1 MKKFAKRVFKAVIV
15 RSPFKEK
22 YLKHQNTKYLDHIK
36 AKELNKYNA
45 KEPIISVVNL
55 NANDICNSKC
65 VMCNIWEQKQGFE
78 ITPDQLK
85 NILQDPLFKN
95 VKHMGVTGGE
105 PTLREDLPQLYESI
119 IKTLPDII
127 GLSII
132 TNCIKE
138 KDVIDRIEKV
148 SEICSKHDKAF
159 SMMVSLDGYGKMH
172 DQIRGREGN
181 FESAIN
187 VIKHFTQKGIPVS
200 TGSTISKQNVWE
212 MDDLLDFMK
221 ANNIYGRFRVAE
233 FIKRLYNDNKAEAIR
248 NFDEDERYNLI
259 LFFYKLIFTFETHEA
274 YIRTYKSIINI
285 LDGGKRTTGC
295 PYHSD
300 GVVLNS
306 RGEIAYCA
314 PKSEIIG
321 STLKASALDLYKD
334 NQSEKTRI
342 KENECDSCIH
352 DYHAPISYK
361 ELESKFEEDFWKKYI
376 HVQNTN
382 LKSVHKKIAPK
393 KEYKKQAFITGWYGT
408 ETVGDKA
415 ILAGIINEL
424 KESNEEIGFVI
435 TSLYPP
441 ITKRTVYELGFENVT
456 VIPVYCK
463 EFVEYA
469 KGSDMIIMGGG
480 PLMDLGELALP
491 LISFKIGKY
500 YKKKN
505 IVYGCGIGPLYNPI
519 YEQAVKDIL
528 DLSDE
533 IMIRDEKSRQTALKW
548 TNNAKEVKLSGDPA
562 KKYIKSIASQ
572 TNVSTKSTIL
582 KCFLREWTHEY
593 CKELTHEEFIQKR
606 KLVEFS
612 LSKFVKQKAIE
623 LGATEIYL
631 EHMHNFV
638 IGNDDRDFSRHFIK
652 TYFEDFEIP
661 ISYNKKLSTVNSIVD
676 SMLNSCHNICM
687 RFHSVVFA
695 DTLNTSYTAFDY
707 TGGGKIL
714 GYLTDN
720 SKKENLLTISDLLE
734 KNK

>member
-1 MKKFAKRVFKAVIV
+1 MKKYVKKVFRAIV
-15 RSPFKEK
+15 FRSPFKLK
-22 YLKHQNTKYLDHIK
+22 YLRHQEKQYLNSVKALEIKKH
-36 AKELNKYNA
+36 NA
-45 KEPIISVVNL
+45 KEPFITVVNL

-78 ITPDQLK
+78 VTPEQLEM
-85 NILQDPLFKN
+85 ILQDPLFKS
-95 VKHMGVTGGE
+95 VTHMGVTGGE

-119 IKTLPDII
+119 IKAIPNIV

-138 KDVIDRIEKV
+138 KDVISRIEKV
-148 SEICSKHDKAF
+148 IEICVNHNKAF

-172 DQIRGREGN
+172 DLIRGREGN

-187 VIKHFTQKGIPVS
+187 VIKHFTKKGIAVS
-200 TGSTISKQNVWE
+200 TGSTISKHNVWE

-221 ANNIYGRFRVAE
+221 TNNIYGRFRVAE
-233 FIKRLYNDNKAEAIR
+233 FIKRLYNDNKSEAIR

-259 LFFYKLIFTFETHEA
+259 LFFYKLIVDFEKNEV

-285 LDGGKRTTGC
+285 LDGGERTTGC

-321 STLKASALDLYKD
+321 NTLNASAIDLYKN

-352 DYHAPISYK
+352 DYHAAISSK
-361 ELESKFEEDFWKKYI
+361 EIEAKFEEAYWKKYI

-382 LKSVHKKIAPK
+382 LKSIHKKIVSK
-393 KEYKKQAFITGWYGT
+393 KEYKTQAFITGWYGT

-424 KESNEEIGFVI
+424 KEKNNDIGFVI
-435 TSLYPP
+435 TSLFPP
-441 ITKRTVYELGFENVT
+441 ITKRTVFELGFENVT

-463 EFVEYA
+463 DFVAYA

-519 YEQAVKDIL
+519 YEQAVKDIINMA
-528 DLSDE
+528 DE
-533 IMIRDEKSRQTALKW
+533 IMLRDEKSRQTAIEW
-548 TNNAKEVKLSGDPA
+548 TNNSREIKLSGDPA
-562 KKYIKSIASQ
+562 KKYINSIASQ
-572 TNVSTKSTIL
+572 TKISSNSKIL

-593 CKELTHEEFIQKR
+593 CKELSPEEFVQKR
-606 KLVEFS
+606 EKIEFS
-612 LSKFVKQKAIE
+612 LSEFIKQKAIE
-623 LGATEIYL
+623 LSATEIYL
-631 EHMHNFV
+631 EHMHNFI
-638 IGNDDRDFSRHFIK
+638 IGNDDRDFSRRFIK
-652 TYFEDFEIP
+652 TYFNDFEIP

-720 SKKENLLTISDLLE
+720 SKKENLLTINDLLE
-734 KNK
+734 KNN

>member
-1 MKKFAKRVFKAVIV
+1 MEKIVKRVFKAIII

-22 YLKHQNTKYLDHIK
+22 YLKHLDIKYLNHTK
-36 AKELNKYNA
+36 AKELNNYNA
-45 KEPIISVVNL
+45 KEPKISIVNL

-65 VMCNIWEQKQGFE
+65 VMCNIWDQKKGFE
-78 ITPDQLK
+78 ITPEQLE
-85 NILQDPLFKN
+85 NILHDPLFKN
-95 VKHMGVTGGE
+95 VKHIGVTGGE
-105 PTLREDLPQLYESI
+105 PTLREDLPELYESI
-119 IKTLPDII
+119 IKALPNIN

-138 KDVIDRIEKV
+138 RDVIDRIDKV
-148 SEICSKHDKAF
+148 IEVCKKHNKTF
-159 SMMVSLDGYGKMH
+159 SMMVSLDGYGKIH
-172 DQIRGREGN
+172 DLIRGRDGN

-187 VIKHFTQKGIPVS
+187 VINHFTKKGIS
-200 TGSTISKQNVWE
+200 LATGCTISKQNVWE
-212 MDDLLDFMK
+212 MDDLLDFLK
-221 ANNIYGRFRVAE
+221 SNNIYGRFRVAE
-233 FIKRLYNDNKAEAIR
+233 FIKRLYNDNKSEAIR
-248 NFDEDERYNLI
+248 NFDEDERYNLM
-259 LFFYKLIFTFETHEA
+259 LFFYKLIVTFEKNET

-285 LDGGKRTTGC
+285 LDGGKRTIGC

-314 PKSEIIG
+314 PKSEILG
-321 STLKASALDLYKD
+321 NTFNSSAIDLYRE
-334 NQSEKTRI
+334 NQFEKTRI
-342 KENECDSCIH
+342 RENECDSCIH
-352 DYHAPISYK
+352 DYHAPISST
-361 ELESKFEEDFWKKYI
+361 ELEAKFEENYWKKYI
-376 HVQNTN
+376 HVQNKN
-382 LKSVHKKIAPK
+382 LKSVHKKIDAK
-393 KEYKKQAFITGWYGT
+393 KEFKKQAFITGWYGT

-424 KESNEEIGFVI
+424 RDDNQEIGFVI

-441 ITKRTVYELGFENVT
+441 ITKRTVYELGFQNVI
-456 VIPVYCK
+456 VIPVFCK
-463 EFVEYA
+463 EFIAYA
-469 KGSDMIIMGGG
+469 KGSEMIIMGGG

-491 LISFKIGKY
+491 LIAFKIGNY

-519 YEQAVKDIL
+519 YEQAVKDII

-533 IMIRDEKSRQTALKW
+533 IMVRDEKSRQTALKW
-548 TNNAKEVKLSGDPA
+548 TNNFKEVKLSGDPA

-572 TNVSTKSTIL
+572 SNISPNSTVL

-593 CKELTHEEFIQKR
+593 CKELTYEEFIQKR
-606 KLVEFS
+606 EQVEFS
-612 LSKFVKQKAIE
+612 LSQFVKQKAME

-652 TYFEDFEIP
+652 NYFQDFEIP

-734 KNK
+734 KK

>member
-1 MKKFAKRVFKAVIV
+1 MKKFAKRVFKAIII

-22 YLKHQNTKYLDHIK
+22 YLKHQDIKYLNSVKAIEIK
-36 AKELNKYNA
+36 KHNA
-45 KEPIISVVNL
+45 KEPFITVVNL

-78 ITPDQLK
+78 ITPEQLE
-85 NILQDPLFKN
+85 NILQNPLFKN
-95 VKHMGVTGGE
+95 VKHIGVTGGE
-105 PTLREDLPQLYESI
+105 PTLRQDLPQLYESI
-119 IKTLPDII
+119 IKSIPDII

-138 KDVIDRIEKV
+138 KDVIDRIDKV
-148 SEICSKHDKAF
+148 IEVCKKYNKTF
-159 SMMVSLDGYGKMH
+159 SMMVSLDGYGKTH
-172 DQIRGREGN
+172 DLIRGRDGN

-187 VIKHFTQKGIPVS
+187 VINYFTKKGIPLAI
-200 TGSTISKQNVWE
+200 GCTISKQNVWE
-212 MDDLLDFMK
+212 MDDLLDFIK
-221 ANNIYGRFRVAE
+221 SSNIYGRFRVAE
-233 FIKRLYNDNKAEAIR
+233 FIKRLYNDNKSEVIR
-248 NFDEDERYNLI
+248 NFDEDERYNLM
-259 LFFYKLIFTFETHEA
+259 LFFYKLIVTFAKDETC
-274 YIRTYKSIINI
+274 IRTYKSIINI
-285 LDGGKRTTGC
+285 LDGGKRTIGC

-321 STLKASALDLYKD
+321 NVFNSSAIDLYKE
-334 NQSEKTRI
+334 NQSEKIRI

-352 DYHAPISYK
+352 DYHAAISSK
-361 ELESKFEEDFWKKYI
+361 EIEAKFEEAYWKKYI
-376 HVQNTN
+376 HVQNAN
-382 LKSVHKKIAPK
+382 LKSIHKKIVSK
-393 KEYKKQAFITGWYGT
+393 KEYKTQAFITGWYGT

-441 ITKRTVYELGFENVT
+441 ITKRTVYELGFENII

-491 LISFKIGKY
+491 LIAFKIGNY

-548 TNNAKEVKLSGDPA
+548 TNNTKEVKLSGDPA

-572 TNVSTKSTIL
+572 TNVSSKSTVL

-593 CKELTHEEFIQKR
+593 CKELTHEEFIKKR
-606 KLVEFS
+606 EQIEFS
-612 LSKFVKQKAIE
+612 LSQFVKQKAIE

-631 EHMHNFV
+631 EHMHNFI

-652 TYFEDFEIP
+652 TYFQDFEIP

-720 SKKENLLTISDLLE
+720 FKKENLLTISDLLE

>member
-1 MKKFAKRVFKAVIV
+1 MKFFIQKIFTTTIIRVGLYDWFLRHQKKKLLNTMKRNEI
-15 RSPFKEK
+15 
-22 YLKHQNTKYLDHIK
+22 
-36 AKELNKYNA
+36 NK
-45 KEPIISVVNL
+45 L
-55 NANDICNSKC
+55 NSKSALTSD
-65 VMCNIWEQKQGFE
+65 VNYNNIFNCEFRIINNTIHKNDYE

-85 NILQDPLFKN
+85 NILQDSLFQN
-95 VKHMGVTGGE
+95 VKNIDIIGIE
-105 PTLREDLPQLYESI
+105 PTLREDLPKLFEVI
-119 IKTLPDII
+119 IATLPNII
-127 GLSII
+127 ELSIS

-148 SEICSKHDKAF
+148 IEICKKNNKVLSL
-159 SMMVSLDGYGKMH
+159 MVSLDGYGKMH
-172 DQIRGREGN
+172 DMIRGRDGN
-181 FESAIN
+181 FQSSIRVIN
-187 VIKHFTQKGIPVS
+187 YFTKKGIPVS

-212 MDDLLDFMK
+212 IDDLLDFMK

-233 FIKRLYNDNKAEAIR
+233 FIKRLYNDNKAEAIS

-300 GVVLNS
+300 VVVLNS
-306 RGEIAYCA
+306 WGEITYCF
-314 PKSEIIG
+314 PKSEITG
-321 STLKASALDLYKD
+321 NTLQSGAIDLYKE
-334 NQSEKTRI
+334 NQAGNTRI
-342 KENECDSCIH
+342 IENECDSCIH
-352 DYHAPISYK
+352 DYHAPVSYK
-361 ELESKFEEDFWKKYI
+361 ELESKFEEDYWKKYI

-382 LKSVHKKIAPK
+382 LKSVHKKIASK
-393 KEYKKQAFITGWYGT
+393 KEYKTQAFITGWYGT

-424 KESNEEIGFVI
+424 REKNQEIGFVI

-469 KGSDMIIMGGG
+469 KGSDMIVMGGG

-491 LISFKIGKY
+491 LISFKIGNY

-548 TNNAKEVKLSGDPA
+548 TNNTKEVKLSGDPA

-572 TNVSTKSTIL
+572 TDVSIKSTIL

-593 CKELTHEEFIQKR
+593 CKELTHEEFVQKR
-606 KLVEFS
+606 ERVEFS
-612 LSKFVKQKAIE
+612 LSQFVKQKAIE

-652 TYFEDFEIP
+652 TYFQDFEIP

-734 KNK
+734 KSK